1 MQAGV
6 LSLGSSALR
15 ATGTSSVDTRD
26 QTDRRFGGLMAAT
39 QAGDRAAYDALLRD
53 CVPVIRSVARGRGV
67 PPEAVDDV
75 VQETLLTIHRARHT
89 YDPARSFQ
97 AWLRTIA
104 ERRAIDLLRRQG
116 RQRSREVH
124 DEIAYEMHPAAAL
137 APAAEVDA
145 GLRQAIDG
153 LPEGQRQAIEELT
166 LKDRSLAEAAQATG
180 RSPGALKVNLHRALK
195 TLRARL
201 TGDEG

>member
-1 MQAGV
+1 MQPAV
-6 LSLGSSALR
+6 LSLSPGAFR
-15 ATGTSSVDTRD
+15 ATGRSMDQRD
-26 QTDRRFGGLMAAT
+26 QGDRRLGGLMATA

-53 CVPVIRSVARGRGV
+53 CVPVIRAVARGRGV

-75 VQETLLTIHRARHT
+75 VQETLLTVHRARHT
-89 YDPARSFQ
+89 YDPSRSFQ

-124 DEIAYEMHPAAAL
+124 DEIAYETHPAASP

-201 TGDEG
+201 TGEEG